1 MLTEVTG
8 LPHEAT
14 VLLFQDGP
22 FRTML
27 EAAGVAVEVLR
38 VSKRGIGVRQQ
49 AGLVAVLLAV
59 PAVIGLVV
67 QVARLARRH
76 DLIYAN
82 SQKAF
87 VVGALAAMLT
97 GRQLIWRLR
106 DVLDPAHFGWLLCR
120 IVVWLANRKADK
132 VIANSTATGRAFV
145 AVGGDERLVAV
156 AYPGIDPLPFDA
168 VTPAQVAAA
177 RTELAAGTDK
187 LLGIFGRLCAWKGQM
202 VFVEAIAQLPDVVG
216 VIVGGPLFGE
226 EAFEAALLRRIAA
239 LGIEGRVRM
248 LGFRRDVPSLMSA
261 MDVIVHASTTPE
273 PFGRVVVEGMLSG
286 RPVVA
291 SAAGGVLEILH
302 DGQTGYLVPPGD
314 PLALVH
320 GMRRALADSGPD
332 NTLSA
337 AAQRNARE
345 NFTIDAMLRRI
356 EDAI

>member
-1 MLTEVTG
+1 
-8 LPHEAT
+8 
-14 VLLFQDGP
+14 
-22 FRTML
+22 
-27 EAAGVAVEVLR
+27 
-38 VSKRGIGVRQQ
+38 
-49 AGLVAVLLAV
+49 
-59 PAVIGLVV
+59 
-67 QVARLARRH
+67 
-76 DLIYAN
+76 
-82 SQKAF
+82 
-87 VVGALAAMLT
+87 
-97 GRQLIWRLR
+97 LR